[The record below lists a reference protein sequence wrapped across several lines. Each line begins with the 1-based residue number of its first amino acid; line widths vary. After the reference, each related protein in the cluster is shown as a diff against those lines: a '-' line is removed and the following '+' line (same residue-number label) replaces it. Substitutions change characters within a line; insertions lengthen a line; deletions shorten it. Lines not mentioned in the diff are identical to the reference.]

1 MNRTIIGFDTSL
13 ATWGAAAVRY
23 DDRGLVTSV
32 VVAVNRT
39 KPPEISKRL
48 ASHREFARAFVL
60 RESPNV
66 FASNLVGVEG
76 VAFPFGK
83 VRWSTISALARAR
96 QVVDDLFPDFDG
108 WRPVEV
114 STQAVA
120 RAAVD
125 RPGKASKAERVEALC
140 RRYVL
145 FQDAIDR
152 AIAWEHL
159 RESEVEHVA
168 DAFAVALC
176 VAKSRP
182 TWFNAKGSTTEEGA
196 TDECDDL

>member
-1 MNRTIIGFDTSL
+1 MTRTIIGFDTSL

-48 ASHREFARAFVL
+48 ASHRAFAREFVL

-108 WRPVEV
+108 WAPVEV
-114 STQAVA
+114 STQAVG

-125 RPGKASKAERVEALC
+125 RPGKASKAERVASLRSRFAAFDEAVSRAL
-140 RRYVL
+140 
-145 FQDAIDR
+145 DAGN
-152 AIAWEHL
+152 L

-196 TDECDDL
+196 TDE